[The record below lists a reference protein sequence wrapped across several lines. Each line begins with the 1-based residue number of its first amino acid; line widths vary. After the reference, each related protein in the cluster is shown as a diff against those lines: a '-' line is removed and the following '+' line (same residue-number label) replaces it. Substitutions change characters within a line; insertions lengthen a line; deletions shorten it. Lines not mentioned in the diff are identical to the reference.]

1 MTTRYIPPKQG
12 WFGQVFDSLFILIL
26 VYASLMIPLF
36 MNTTESESVEGTAIE
51 AVVPTWESLGVNN
64 VAQTQWEKLGYDATS
79 AAEIINDR
87 FDYEIDPLSLIITAA
102 FIIGYFFFMIK
113 ISEKEYRQ
121 VISEKFDDEDIS

>member
-36 MNTTESESVEGTAIE
+36 MNTTESESIEGTAIE

-64 VAQTQWEKLGYDATS
+64 VTQIQWEKLGYDATS

-121 VISEKFDDEDIS
+121 VIAEKFDDEDIL